1 MANIARP
8 FGFRPTRYLN
18 AAPWNGQSQLY
29 AFAAAATGNAFKGD
43 ICQFDATNRS
53 TALTDVYA
61 PGIQLITAPTAGITT
76 NAFRGVIVGF
86 VPEPEFN
93 QDIRASLGLMYRVAS
108 TARYAWVVDD
118 YNVIFEAEESGNSY
132 VTALNNGVNRTTDI
146 VYTAGSLITGVSG
159 ERLAGG
165 AFQSAAVR
173 PWRSLRYTQRPD
185 NFNFF
190 AGEANTFAH
199 HDVIM
204 ANSDLRQLAQGA

>member
-1 MANIARP
+1 MPNVARP
-8 FGFRPTRYLN
+8 FGFRPERYLSS
-18 AAPWNGQSQLY
+18 APWNGQCQLY
-29 AFAAAATGNAFKGD
+29 AFAAAAGGDAYKGD

-53 TALTDVYA
+53 TTLTDVYA
-61 PGIQLITAPTAGITT
+61 PGISLITAPTAAITT

-93 QDIRASLGLMYRVAS
+93 QNIRASLGLMYRIAS

-118 YNVIFEAEESGNSY
+118 YNVVFEVEESGNSY
-132 VTALNNGVNRTTDI
+132 TNATNNGVNRTSDI
-146 VYTAGSLITGVSG
+146 TYTAGSQITGVSG
-159 ERLAGG
+159 IRIAGAG
-165 AFQSAAVR
+165 FQTAAVR

-185 NFNFF
+185 NFNFA
-190 AGEANTFAH
+190 AGETSTFAH